1 MSFPELKKDFR
12 KNLSHFKIL
21 LTLTGWQRFFKVLT
35 KREKIVFLVFLT
47 LFLGS
52 FFYFCSNL
60 YFKNTII
67 VPAQGGAYIEGIVG
81 QPRFINPIYA
91 RISDADQDL
100 TELIFSGLTK
110 YDSLGKIVPDLAE
123 NYEIKEEG
131 KVYDVYLKEKLFWAD
146 GAPLTAGDVVFTIKT
161 IQNSDYK
168 SPLMVNWLGVE
179 VEKISDS
186 VVRFTLK
193 TPYGS
198 FLENL
203 TQKIVPEHVWKDVP
217 AQNFPL
223 SIYNLKPTG
232 SGPYKLKGL
241 KQDKKDQVISIDL
254 VRNPRYYGK
263 APYLSNITFR
273 FFNSEEDLIKNYKK
287 GRISGF
293 SLTETNLLGNSNLKE
308 TNLYSFSLP
317 RYFAVFFNPEK
328 SKILADQNIRTAL
341 NYGTDKVEIIQKVL
355 SGYGKIVQSPILPEI
370 YGFSPPSNVY
380 QFDMEKA
387 NLFLEKAGFKE
398 TETGIKE
405 KIVNKEPASQF
416 KTDLREGSKNKGVE
430 NLQRC
435 LAQDTEIYP
444 EGDISG
450 YFGKSTKAAVIKFQE
465 KYAKDILEQWGLKEG
480 TGIVSKG
487 TRDKLN
493 EICFPDSKDSQPL
506 KFSLTTVNQP
516 VLIATAEILKE
527 QWKNLGIEIEIKAM
541 DISQIEKDV
550 IKKRDYE
557 SLLFGEVL
565 TLIPDPYPF
574 WHSTQKKDPGL
585 NLAIYQN
592 KKIDKLL
599 EDARQTLD
607 EKERKENLEKFQ
619 DLLIE
624 ESPAVFLYNPN
635 YLFFVSDKIKGAD
648 GGVIA
653 DPSKRFNNIESWY
666 VETKRAWE

>member
-1 MSFPELKKDFR
+1 MSFPELKKGFR

-35 KREKIVFLVFLT
+35 KREKIVFFVFLA

-52 FFYFCSNL
+52 SFYLCSNF
-60 YFKNTII
+60 YSKNTII

-81 QPRFINPIYA
+81 QPRFINPIYS
-91 RISDADQDL
+91 RVSDVDQDL

-110 YDSLGKIVPDLAE
+110 YDPQGKIVPDLAE

-131 KVYDVYLKEKLFWAD
+131 KIYDIYLKEKLFWSD
-146 GAPLTAGDVVFTIKT
+146 GVPLTADDVVFTVKT

-254 VRNPRYYGK
+254 VRNPRYHGK

-287 GRISGF
+287 GRINGF
-293 SLTETNLLGNSNLKE
+293 SLTETNLLSNSNLKE
-308 TNLYSFSLP
+308 TNLHSFSLP

-328 SKILADQNIRTAL
+328 TKILADQNIRTAL
-341 NYGTDKVEIIQKVL
+341 NYGTNKTEIIQKVL
-355 SGYGKIVQSPILPEI
+355 SGYGKIVQSPVLPEI
-370 YGFSPPSNVY
+370 YGFSSPSNIY

-405 KIVNKEPASQF
+405 KIVNKEPSFQF
-416 KTDLREGSKNKGVE
+416 KTDLREGSKSKDVE

-435 LAQDTEIYP
+435 LAQDSEIYP
-444 EGDISG
+444 EGEISG
-450 YFGKSTKAAVIKFQE
+450 YFGKTTKAAVIKFQE
-465 KYAKDILEQWGLKEG
+465 KYTKDILSPWGLKEG

-493 EICFPDSKDSQPL
+493 EVCFPDSKDSQLL

-516 VLIATAEILKE
+516 ILISVAELLKE
-527 QWKNLGIEIEIKAM
+527 QWKSLGIEIEIKTM

-619 DLLIE
+619 DLLIG

-635 YLFFVSDKIKGAD
+635 YLYFVSDKIKGAD
-648 GGVIA
+648 GGIIA
-653 DPSKRFNNIESWY
+653 DPSKRFNNIENWY
-666 VETKRAWE
+666 IKTKKVF